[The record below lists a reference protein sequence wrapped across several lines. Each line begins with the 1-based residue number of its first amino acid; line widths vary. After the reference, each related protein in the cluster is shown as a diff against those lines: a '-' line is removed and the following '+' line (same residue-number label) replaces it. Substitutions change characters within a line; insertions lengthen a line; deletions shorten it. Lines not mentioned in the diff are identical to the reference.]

1 MCVFQVS
8 MHLDLQNQ
16 SLIQNNYNT
25 KEVKHIKQKKQ
36 KLPNNNVCQAAL
48 KGETETTLSREFVR
62 VFHDVDAQNSKEN
75 VR

>member
-36 KLPNNNVCQAAL
+36 KLPNNNVC
-48 KGETETTLSREFVR
+48 
-62 VFHDVDAQNSKEN
+62 
-75 VR
+75 